1 MMVHNQ
7 NIDIE
12 ELKEIARKLRIDIL
26 KSITEAGSGHPG
38 GSLSAIDI
46 LVTLYWRVMKHD
58 PARPDWPDRD
68 RFVLSKGH
76 AAPALYAVLAEWGYF
91 PKDWLWTLRKV
102 DSHLQGHPSRKDTP
116 GVEASTGSL
125 GQGFSVAVGMALGL
139 KNHPSR
145 PHVYV
150 MLGDGELDEGQVW
163 EATMAAAHYKLDN
176 LTAILDFNGL
186 QIDGPVVKVMDTLP
200 IEEKFKAFRWEAKVI
215 DGHNFNEILG
225 GFEWA
230 KSIKGKPAILIAKT
244 VKGKGVS
251 FMENRV
257 EWHGKAP
264 TKEQLEQALR
274 ELGAM

>member
-1 MMVHNQ
+1 MEMKKDIN
-7 NIDIE
+7 IE
-12 ELKEIARKLRIDIL
+12 ELKEIARRMRIDIL
-26 KSITEAGSGHPG
+26 RSITEAGSGHPG

-46 LVTLYWRVMKHD
+46 LVTLYWVVMKHD
-58 PARPDWPDRD
+58 PQNPDWPERD

-91 PKDWLWTLRKV
+91 PKEWLWTLRKV
-102 DSHLQGHPSRKDTP
+102 DSRLQGHPSRKDTP

-125 GQGFSVAVGMALGL
+125 GQGFSVSVGMALGL
-139 KNHPSR
+139 RQEGSSSR
-145 PHVYV
+145 VYV

-163 EATMAAAHYKLDN
+163 EAAMAAAHYGLDN
-176 LTAILDFNGL
+176 LTAVLDFNGL
-186 QIDGPVVKVMDTLP
+186 QIDGPIVKVMNTAP
-200 IEEKFKAFRWEAKVI
+200 VEEKFRAFRWQVRVI
-215 DGHNFNEILG
+215 DGHDFNEIID

-230 KSIKGKPAILIAKT
+230 KSVKGGPAILIAKT

-264 TKEQLEQALR
+264 TKEQFLQALK
-274 ELGAM
+274 ELGG